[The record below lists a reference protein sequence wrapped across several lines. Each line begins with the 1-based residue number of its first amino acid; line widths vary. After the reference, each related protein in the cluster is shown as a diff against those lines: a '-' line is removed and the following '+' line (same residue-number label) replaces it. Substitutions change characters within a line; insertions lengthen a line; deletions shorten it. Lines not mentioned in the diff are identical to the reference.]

1 MHEEFRTNIELA
13 KRGFWVYDFALPL
26 LLLHACTFQTGANM
40 RNWLRICPRRQI
52 TVLDTH
58 DGMGID
64 DIEGLAEVGSRALR
78 PPPSA
83 ADGGQAWRW
92 TGAAAEHL

>member
-26 LLLHACTFQTGANM
+26 LLLHACNFKTGANM

-64 DIEGLAEVGSRALR
+64 DIEGLAEVGSSPHAYPAGESSWPCQRR
-78 PPPSA
+78 CS
-83 ADGGQAWRW
+83 WYTRC
-92 TGAAAEHL
+92 